1 MLVFFYLIDWF
12 GVIGECKFYIF
23 MLCFGVMIVVG
34 CCVNGLCVKVL
45 DGIIIFNL
53 LEVIECDFIFSE
65 YFEIFIFK
73 VV

>member
-1 MLVFFYLIDWF
+1 
-12 GVIGECKFYIF
+12 